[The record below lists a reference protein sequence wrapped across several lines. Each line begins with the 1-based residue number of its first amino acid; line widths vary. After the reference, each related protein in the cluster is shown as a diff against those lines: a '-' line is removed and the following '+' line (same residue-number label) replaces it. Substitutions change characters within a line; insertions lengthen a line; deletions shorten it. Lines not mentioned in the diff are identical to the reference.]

1 MELRPGKPALA
12 PAVAVPTVAAAGK
25 RGMRLQPYNT
35 RHGLLRQ
42 PDPLPQAQAPV
53 RGERLSHALPPVL
66 LDLLFRP
73 MSRAGGGNLPAR
85 DFCPYCFTRYSACPK
100 KAVNGVG
107 RGIVLE
113 YRPPYHRERYRFFR
127 QPVINP
133 TLRNLLFCGKV

>member
-66 LDLLFRP
+66 LAARPRGLYAKFVRAAAYAFRGGAQTVEKSKRGAKP
-73 MSRAGGGNLPAR
+73 FRASIVPGGVYGGDGAIFAAENPI
-85 DFCPYCFTRYSACPK
+85 FQSK
-100 KAVNGVG
+100 N
-107 RGIVLE
+107 
-113 YRPPYHRERYRFFR
+113 RFFAVSA
-127 QPVINP
+127 PGNP
-133 TLRNLLFCGKV
+133 